1 MPHFDYNS
9 ADRDILGF
17 LHDVADAAADTLDEI
32 ADWSMSGER
41 DGQYSADVV
50 IDDVIVDLLQASGFE
65 VLSEQR
71 FFCSA
76 MLAKE
81 YKATRWQLWN
91 EQYMNYFG
99 ASYLL
104 VARKRELPLTPI
116 KPKWQLSPAFAQ
128 QVKGVSARQ
137 RSD

>member
-41 DGQYSADVV
+41 EGQYSADVV

-65 VLSEQR
+65 VLSEEIKNFSVYATLTNPNQAQL
-71 FFCSA
+71 FSM
-76 MLAKE
+76 ML
-81 YKATRWQLWN
+81 L
-91 EQYMNYFG
+91 
-99 ASYLL
+99 
-104 VARKRELPLTPI
+104 
-116 KPKWQLSPAFAQ
+116 
-128 QVKGVSARQ
+128 
-137 RSD
+137 

>member
-41 DGQYSADVV
+41 EGQYSADVV

-65 VLSEQR
+65 VLSEESGITDIEWPITDDR
-71 FFCSA
+71 
-76 MLAKE
+76 
-81 YKATRWQLWN
+81 
-91 EQYMNYFG
+91 
-99 ASYLL
+99 LL
-104 VARKRELPLTPI
+104 VV
-116 KPKWQLSPAFAQ
+116 
-128 QVKGVSARQ
+128 VKTLFKY
-137 RSD
+137 